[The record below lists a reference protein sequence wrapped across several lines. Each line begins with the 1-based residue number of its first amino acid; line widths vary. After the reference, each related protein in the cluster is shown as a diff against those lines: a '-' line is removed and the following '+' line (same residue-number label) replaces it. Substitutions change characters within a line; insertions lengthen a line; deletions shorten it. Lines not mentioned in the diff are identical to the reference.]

1 MLRIFFWKTGFE
13 LAHLKRIVSP
23 ATQRR
28 IYYFAFGANLS
39 PDIMKLRKI
48 RVYEE
53 FDYLLENAALRFSL
67 AGFYR
72 NHGYASADA
81 VEGGKVYGKM
91 YQIPQRDALR
101 MDYFEGMPFLKVH
114 EKVFGKVNES
124 DFYFYRAVSAQE
136 GLKPTQEYLD
146 YLTTAYREMPMVPV
160 AYIESLAST
169 EVLEELL
176 PPDQTGE
183 FVRDINSW
191 PGFLHPMLRAYEVLC
206 LRLIEFLW
214 NRSLLQWLIKR

>member
-1 MLRIFFWKTGFE
+1 MLRILFWKTGFE

-53 FDYLLENAALRFSL
+53 FDYVLENAALRFSL

-124 DFYFYRAVSAQE
+124 NFYFYRAVSAQE

>member
-1 MLRIFFWKTGFE
+1 MKNLFSA
-13 LAHLKRIVSP
+13 LAI
-23 ATQRR
+23 TC
-28 IYYFAFGANLS
+28 
-39 PDIMKLRKI
+39 
-48 RVYEE
+48 
-53 FDYLLENAALRFSL
+53 LLL
-67 AGFYR
+67 
-72 NHGYASADA
+72 
-81 VEGGKVYGKM
+81 V
-91 YQIPQRDALR
+91 P
-101 MDYFEGMPFLKVH
+101 
-114 EKVFGKVNES
+114 
-124 DFYFYRAVSAQE
+124 VSAQE